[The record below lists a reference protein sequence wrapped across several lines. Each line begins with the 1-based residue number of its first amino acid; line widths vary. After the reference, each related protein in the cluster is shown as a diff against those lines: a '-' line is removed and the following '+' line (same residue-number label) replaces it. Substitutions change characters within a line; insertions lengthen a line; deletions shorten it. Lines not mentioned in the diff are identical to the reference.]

1 LTNNLFEDNLLAML
15 NFYGREKELAVI
27 ESWFEAA
34 LKGALF
40 TAIIGRRRIG
50 KTRLWIEASR
60 NKEDCLYLFC
70 LPGHIKK
77 TFEQVESQLY
87 ELGYTSV
94 PQDLTQ
100 FFRAIELILSRG
112 RRVTIFFDEIQNLF
126 LENKDELALFQYYI
140 DDFKR
145 KRYPCMIVFCGS
157 VKTLLHKILFEEH
170 SPIYG
175 RLDQKIQLEPLGF
188 YTLRQL
194 FYDNHVNK
202 PDQHLRLFS
211 MFGTNPRFYE
221 ILVQFNLLRSS
232 TKKLL
237 ENGWLGLTGLFS
249 DELNKMLLPELKRLS
264 HVYSGIL
271 SAMAKGIQDANE
283 IASHAGIHATS
294 LANYLPFLLDDL
306 DLANKEIQVTE
317 RSNSKLSRYSIKDP
331 FILFWYRYIQK
342 NLALMEMRQ
351 TSSVVRKIA
360 DDLPNLEG
368 KVLEMIFKEKILAQ
382 PPMDFD
388 VAGSV
393 FKNREGIEIDFLLA
407 SQKANR
413 IHAYEIKRGKVNRDA
428 ELNRLIGKT
437 ARLTF
442 KSIKLHNPRITG
454 EVLNLENM

>member
-1 LTNNLFEDNLLAML
+1 MVMIK
-15 NFYGREKELAVI
+15 FYGREKELSVI

-34 LKGALF
+34 QKGTLF

-50 KTRLWIEASR
+50 KTRLWIEAGR
-60 NKEDCLYLFC
+60 KKENSLYLFC
-70 LPGHIKK
+70 LPGHLKR

-87 ELGYTSV
+87 ELGFTSV

-100 FFRAIELILSRG
+100 FFRATDLILSRG
-112 RRVTIFFDEIQNLF
+112 KRVTIFFDEVQNLF

-140 DDFKR
+140 DDFKK

-157 VKTLLHKILFEEH
+157 VRTLLHKILFEEH

-188 YTLRQL
+188 YTLRQI
-194 FYDNHVNK
+194 FYDHNVHK

-221 ILVQFNLLRSS
+221 ILVQFNLLGSS

-237 ENGWLGLTGLFS
+237 ERGWLGLTGLFS
-249 DELNKMLLPELKRLS
+249 DELNKMLLPELRRLS
-264 HVYSGIL
+264 HVYSGML

-306 DLANKEIQVTE
+306 DLVDKEIQVTE
-317 RSNSKLSRYSIKDP
+317 RSNSKLSRYIIKDP
-331 FILFWYRYIQK
+331 FILFWYRYVQK
-342 NLALMEMRQ
+342 NLALLEMRQ

-368 KVLEMIFKEKILAQ
+368 KVLEMIFREKILAQ
-382 PPMDFD
+382 PPMEFD

-407 SQKANR
+407 SQKENR
-413 IHAYEIKRGKVNRDA
+413 VHAYEIKRGRVNRDA

-442 KSIKLHNPRITG
+442 KSIKLHNPQITG
-454 EVLNLENM
+454 EILNSKDI

>member
-50 KTRLWIEASR
+50 KTRLWIEAIR